1 MEVGD
6 MLPDFEVVMND
17 GSVVT
22 DEILKE
28 NNLTVGVDVGLIAYN
43 DVPLNSVVLG
53 GLTTISTDFVKMGKL
68 AAEMI
73 LSRKMTKI
81 HNGFRMIRRNTF

>member
-1 MEVGD
+1 MFLLQTGQLSNALAE
-6 MLPDFEVVMND
+6 F
-17 GSVVT
+17 